1 MPICSPISNA
11 MYDNMSNLLALL
23 NIPKIFQLNM
33 KSSMVVE
40 IQIRLS
46 CEINLQSRH
55 LQLMKFLEIKYGL
68 KNYNFQ
74 LWTMDNTF
82 LTNESK

>member
-1 MPICSPISNA
+1 MPICSPTSNA

-23 NIPKIFQLNM
+23 KIPKIFQLNM

-40 IQIRLS
+40 IQIRLP